1 MINFQN
7 NLEKNSQ
14 EIDRFL
20 DIYLPSGNGL
30 NSRLFEAMRY
40 SSISG
45 GKQIRAYLVLESGR
59 YISAINNKTISKSK
73 YNELSAVGSVREE
86 TQSYSL
92 MHDDINFS

>member
-7 NLEKNSQ
+7 NLKKNSQ

-45 GKQIRAYLVLESGR
+45 GK
-59 YISAINNKTISKSK
+59 KISKKLSISC
-73 YNELSAVGSVREE
+73 ELFS
-86 TQSYSL
+86 SL
-92 MHDDINFS
+92 FWKLIIKLS